1 MCGSPKTV
9 EHILCKELQGACSTV
24 FSCYYSHT
32 MISHTAKIFLIA
44 FAAFAAIQFAL
55 LRLFLYW
62 RYPWVDIPMHAV
74 GGAIVGLGVFA
85 ARDLHVPLFAHLT
98 KPYRAILV
106 VLFVASVWEVLE
118 YVTGLSI
125 IKENF
130 ASDTM
135 LDLTLGLVGGMVGIV
150 IGRMLEDR
158 PI

>member
-1 MCGSPKTV
+1 M
-9 EHILCKELQGACSTV
+9 
-24 FSCYYSHT
+24 
-32 MISHTAKIFLIA
+32 
-44 FAAFAAIQFAL
+44 
-55 LRLFLYW
+55 
-62 RYPWVDIPMHAV
+62 
-74 GGAIVGLGVFA
+74 
-85 ARDLHVPLFAHLT
+85 
-98 KPYRAILV
+98 

-118 YVTGLSI
+118 YVTGMSI